1 MWLPL
6 LAMIVGFVV
15 VLFFQIDINPSYT
28 EYFAIA
34 VIAGLDSIIGA
45 IHSGFEKKFNDRV
58 FVSGFFA
65 NIIIAC
71 GLLYLGNQLSI
82 PYIGIAIVVAL
93 IIRIFNNVGYV
104 RRAIVTKLELKKIK
118 AEVEEQTAII
128 ESSLEEV
135 SGDNT
140 EKEEGKSNE

>member
-6 LAMIVGFVV
+6 LAMIVGFLV
-15 VLFFQIDINPSYT
+15 VLFFQIPIDQTYT

-45 IHSGFEKKFNDRV
+45 IHSSFEKKFNDRV

-65 NIIIAC
+65 NIVIAG
-71 GLLYLGNQLSI
+71 GLLYLGNMLSI
-82 PYIGIAIVVAL
+82 QHIGLAIVVAL
-93 IIRIFNNVGYV
+93 IIRIFNNVGYI

-135 SGDNT
+135 SVDNT
-140 EKEEGKSNE
+140 EKIEEE